1 MSEQTS
7 TKRFFYVNF
16 GVLVIVIALAVVKVG
31 DPFWIKSSV
40 NPVLAIVALTG
51 CLFGFLN
58 SIPVLLIIPLA
69 FMYWVRVF
77 ERTAGSNIFATYSS
91 WFYDYGLTFL
101 VCLFS
106 EFNTSIVRQ
115 LKDKLNVE
123 KNWAHIQRAAT
134 QKLEANIRSLKWR
147 LTVETQ
153 PMSYV
158 IKYARGLLGA
168 SPAFVARFTIDL
180 IVKRFRIDSVAVY
193 ELKGDSFVKL
203 DARGSCEAS
212 WPVELT
218 AANIHDYP
226 YAHHASNSR
235 QVASPREQP
244 GDQLLPQ
251 ICCPILDDTNHLRG
265 LLVCDRIPF
274 MEYTNDLVE
283 YLTEISN
290 VCGSALA
297 TSAPQSEPVERRLRA
312 RKFKF
317 VSEAEFRLITMELT
331 KIYPDSLSLTERRIT
346 LKGAENLHG
355 RQSIIIHKFIVTQLE
370 RRDDVE
376 GFFTIHGETIQIMTS
391 HRSAPI
397 DSIKE
402 SIVSTLTLLQVY
414 DVIQLMEG

>member
-1 MSEQTS
+1 
-7 TKRFFYVNF
+7 
-16 GVLVIVIALAVVKVG
+16 
-31 DPFWIKSSV
+31 
-40 NPVLAIVALTG
+40 
-51 CLFGFLN
+51 
-58 SIPVLLIIPLA
+58 
-69 FMYWVRVF
+69 
-77 ERTAGSNIFATYSS
+77 
-91 WFYDYGLTFL
+91 
-101 VCLFS
+101 
-106 EFNTSIVRQ
+106 
-115 LKDKLNVE
+115 
-123 KNWAHIQRAAT
+123 
-134 QKLEANIRSLKWR
+134 
-147 LTVETQ
+147 
-153 PMSYV
+153 MSYV

-331 KIYPDSLSLTERRIT
+331 KIDPDSLSLTERRIT